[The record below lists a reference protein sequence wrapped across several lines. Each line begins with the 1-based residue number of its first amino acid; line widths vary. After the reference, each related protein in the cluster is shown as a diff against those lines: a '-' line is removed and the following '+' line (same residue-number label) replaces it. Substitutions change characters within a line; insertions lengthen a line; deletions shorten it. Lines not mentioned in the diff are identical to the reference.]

1 MASTRLVPVPDGALE
16 VEVRGDG
23 EPVVLIQTAL
33 VADELRPLGNLLL
46 REGDR
51 QVIGYHRRGY
61 AGSTPARGPG
71 SITTDAFDC
80 HELLT
85 ALGIDRAHIIG
96 VSYGAAVA
104 LQLAASVPDSVHSV
118 CVIEPPPV
126 GVPSAPGFLAANT
139 ELQADYRRYGPSIAL
154 ERFMVRLE
162 GRRWRRDLE
171 QHLPGAVAQVERD
184 AATFFVADS
193 PALVAWRFA
202 AADAAR
208 ITQPVLYVGGTE
220 SGPWFSEMRQ
230 QLLDWLP
237 QADDL
242 VVQGAD
248 HSLVLT
254 HVAEIAPA
262 VTSFQRRHPLET

>member
-1 MASTRLVPVPDGALE
+1 
-16 VEVRGDG
+16 
-23 EPVVLIQTAL
+23 
-33 VADELRPLGNLLL
+33 LL
-46 REGDR
+46 RGGDV

-61 AGSTPARGPG
+61 GRSTPARGPG
-71 SITTDAFDC
+71 SITSDALDC

-85 ALGIDRAHIIG
+85 ALGIDRAHVVG

-104 LQLAASVPDSVHSV
+104 LQLAASVPECVQSL

-126 GVPSAPGFLAANT
+126 EVPSAPGFLAANT
-139 ELQADYRRYGPSIAL
+139 ELQADYRRYGREIAL

-162 GRRWRRDLE
+162 GHRWRHDLE
-171 QHLPGAVAQVERD
+171 RHLPGAVAQVERD
-184 AATFFVADS
+184 AATFFVTDS
-193 PALVAWRFA
+193 PALVTWRFG
-202 AADAAR
+202 AADAGR

-220 SGPWFSEMRQ
+220 SGPWFEEMRQ
-230 QLLDWLP
+230 QLLDWLS

-254 HVAEIAPA
+254 HVEEIAPA
-262 VTSFQRRHPLET
+262 VMSFHRRHPLST